1 MNALILMTRVPI
13 AGMTKTRLMK
23 IFTGTECAQLQQC
36 FLLDLF
42 KMLNKIRKT
51 VDIYITYTPEK
62 SFYLV
67 DHIIPSFID
76 SFPQQGDDLGNRMN
90 NAIEKLLNKGYS
102 KVILIGSDIPSLQPE
117 DISKA
122 YEELENNDICLG
134 PTNDGGYYLIGMK
147 KNCKKIFNNNLKWGN
162 KSVFEAT
169 LAIANNLGYNVGL
182 TTKLNDI
189 DEKEDIEDL
198 IKRVKRGEFN
208 TKLLPYNTVN
218 FIENKWG
225 DVPSAK
231 RYIK

>member
-1 MNALILMTRVPI
+1 MNALILMTRIPI

-23 IFTGTECAQLQQC
+23 IFTGTECAKLQKC

-42 KMLNKIRKT
+42 KMLTNIRKT
-51 VDIYITYTPEK
+51 VDIYVTYTPEN
-62 SFYLV
+62 SLYLI
-67 DHIIPSFID
+67 DNIIPRFINT
-76 SFPQQGDDLGNRMN
+76 FPQEGHDLGDRMD

-122 YEELENNDICLG
+122 YEELEDNDICLG

-147 KNCKKIFNNNLKWGN
+147 KRCKNIFSSNLKWGN

-169 LAIANNLGYNVGL
+169 VSIANKLGHTVGL

-189 DEKEDIEDL
+189 DEEEDIEDL
-198 IKRVKRGEFN
+198 IKRVKKGEFN
-208 TKLLPYNTVN
+208 TKALPYNTVN
-218 FIENKWG
+218 FIENRWG
-225 DVPSAK
+225 DVPNVK
-231 RYIK
+231 RHIK